1 MINDA
6 YVIGEA
12 GIAANTAEWPF
23 FRVKEEDVDQLLRD
37 GSLMIAKRGSMV
49 LGCVKVD
56 PNCQPDDARVGE
68 WGMLC
73 VDKKA

>member
-56 PNCQPDDARVGE
+56 PNC
-68 WGMLC
+68 
-73 VDKKA
+73 